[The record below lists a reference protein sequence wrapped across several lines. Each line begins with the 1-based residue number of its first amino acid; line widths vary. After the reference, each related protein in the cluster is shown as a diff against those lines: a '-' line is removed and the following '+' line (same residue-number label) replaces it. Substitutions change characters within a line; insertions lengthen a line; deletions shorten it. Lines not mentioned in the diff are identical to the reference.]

1 VMVIIIMMP
10 IAAAMAVMMIAMTV
24 MAAPMIPMPVIRG

>member
-1 VMVIIIMMP
+1 MMP